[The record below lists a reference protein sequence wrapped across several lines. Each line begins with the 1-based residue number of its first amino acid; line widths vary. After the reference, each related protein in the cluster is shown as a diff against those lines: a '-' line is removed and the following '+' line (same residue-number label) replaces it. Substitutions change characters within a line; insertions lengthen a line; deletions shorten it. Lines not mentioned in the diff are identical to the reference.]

1 MKFEFQLMQN
11 FHDNLVVCLQRN
23 LWQWLIEL
31 SRQWWHQFLI
41 EVHLYDLLAL
51 QFLHVDLQSLVVK
64 QKRDFL
70 LMLTAPQLPLMNL
83 NLLVIVL
90 VKF

>member
-11 FHDNLVVCLQRN
+11 FHDNLVICLQRN

-70 LMLTAPQLPLMNL
+70 LMPTAPQLPLMNL

-90 VKF
+90 VKV

>member
-70 LMLTAPQLPLMNL
+70 LMLAAPQLPLMNL